1 MSKAKVDVKI
11 FGQNYTVTGE
21 KDPSEI
27 IQIAEY
33 VESKIRFI
41 SNITSEFDRVRIVIL
56 AAINIAEEYFKA
68 LADVKKLKTEKKEL
82 EQEVQKYMNQVEEQK
97 EDFVSYQQDVRKA
110 NDEKKDQDVK
120 YEELEKKFGEVES
133 AYFELQMEN
142 IKLKS
147 QIKKLEMGQRE

>member
-1 MSKAKVDVKI
+1 
-11 FGQNYTVTGE
+11 
-21 KDPSEI
+21 
-27 IQIAEY
+27 
-33 VESKIRFI
+33 
-41 SNITSEFDRVRIVIL
+41 
-56 AAINIAEEYFKA
+56 
-68 LADVKKLKTEKKEL
+68 
-82 EQEVQKYMNQVEEQK
+82 MNQVEEQK